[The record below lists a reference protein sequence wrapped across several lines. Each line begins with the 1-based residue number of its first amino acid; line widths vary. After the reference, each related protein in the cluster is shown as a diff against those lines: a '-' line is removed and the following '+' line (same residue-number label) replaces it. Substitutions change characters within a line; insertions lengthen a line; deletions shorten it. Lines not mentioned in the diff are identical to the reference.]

1 LREWIQPFVC
11 LEHLLCRACGEFSR
25 QDNRPAITRRFA
37 QTIAQLLMLKPLP
50 VQVGNEVAAGP
61 FGDWLAQARSS
72 LSGTGGV
79 EVPCGD
85 CRGCC
90 TSSYS
95 VQLRPE
101 DERALAK
108 IPAQFL
114 VSALG
119 FHRAQ
124 MTMRALPDGT
134 CPMLDGGR
142 CSIYRERPQTC
153 LDYDCR
159 VFAAAGIDAGGADKA
174 VINRRVREWRFTYPT
189 EADRLA
195 HSAVRAAATFIR
207 ERQTSFRS
215 RIPTAPMGVAVL
227 AIKVYAVFLDPTL
240 RMKSDLEIANVIID
254 AGRKFDASG

>member
-1 LREWIQPFVC
+1 
-11 LEHLLCRACGEFSR
+11 
-25 QDNRPAITRRFA
+25 
-37 QTIAQLLMLKPLP
+37 MLKPLSAKP
-50 VQVGNEVAAGP
+50 ENEVAAGP
-61 FGDWLAQARSS
+61 FRDWLAQARSS
-72 LSGTGGV
+72 LRGSGGV
-79 EVPCGD
+79 EVPCGN
-85 CRGCC
+85 CTGCC

-101 DERALAK
+101 DQRALVK

-114 VSALG
+114 VSAPG

-159 VFAAAGIDAGGADKA
+159 IFAAAGIDAGGADKA
-174 VINRRVREWRFTYPT
+174 VINRRVHEWRFTYPT

-227 AIKVYAVFLDPTL
+227 AIKAFAVFLDPL
-240 RMKSDLEIANVIID
+240 LQMKSDLEIANAIID
-254 AGRKFDASG
+254 ASREFDASV